1 MHHQRTRPA
10 PGAEPFLLTNQVADL
25 RHVTPK
31 TVARWAKD
39 GHLPH
44 RHTLG
49 HHRRYPKAA
58 IRELLASLTEEVR
71 AA

>member
-25 RHVTPK
+25 PQVSPNI
-31 TVARWAKD
+31 VARWD
-39 GHLPH
+39 QQGRLPH
-44 RHTLG
+44 QRILG
-49 HHRRYPKAA
+49 GHRRYPTTIINQLA
-58 IRELLASLTEEVR
+58 ASLVQEVR

>member
-25 RHVTPK
+25 LQLSPNMT
-31 TVARWAKD
+31 ARWARQ
-39 GHLPH
+39 GPLPH
-44 RHTLG
+44 ECPLAD
-49 HHRRYPKAA
+49 HRRYPTTIKQLA
-58 IRELLASLTEEVR
+58 ASLVQEVR